1 MLGRQKSEAQRGD
14 NQESAVVGGGGD
26 DEDMPLE
33 ACAR

>member
-1 MLGRQKSEAQRGD
+1 MLGRQKSEAQRED
-14 NQESAVVGGGGD
+14 NQESAVVGGGGG

>member
-14 NQESAVVGGGGD
+14 NQESSVVGGGGG